1 MDLISTLKDADKLRA
16 EDRHEE
22 ASKLLVQL
30 AAEFPTN
37 PVVQYKTACVYDF
50 LGRER
55 DAVPF
60 YHAAIENDLP
70 RDDLRAAYLGLGST
84 YRTLGQYAESK
95 RILLEGLSHFP
106 DAAEI
111 KIFLAMTLYNLGE
124 NHEAVSSLLK
134 IVVETTSAEE
144 IKNYERAIR
153 FYADDLNKKW
163 DQPRN

>member
-16 EDRHEE
+16 KDRHEE
-22 ASKLLVQL
+22 ACQLLVQL

-55 DAVPF
+55 EAIPY

-70 RDDLRAAYLGLGST
+70 ETDLRGAYLGLGST

-95 RILLEGLSHFP
+95 KILLEGLSRFP
-106 DAAEI
+106 NANEM
-111 KIFLAMTLYNLGE
+111 KVFFAMTLYNLGE

-134 IVVETTSAEE
+134 LVTETSSDEK
-144 IKNYERAIR
+144 IRDYERAIL

-163 DQPRN
+163 D

>member
-16 EDRHEE
+16 KDRHEE
-22 ASKLLVQL
+22 ACQLLVQL

-55 DAVPF
+55 EAIPY

-70 RDDLRAAYLGLGST
+70 ETDLRGAYLGLGST

-95 RILLEGLSHFP
+95 KILLEGLSRFP
-106 DAAEI
+106 NANEM
-111 KIFLAMTLYNLGE
+111 KVFLAMTLYNLGE

-134 IVVETTSAEE
+134 LVTETSSDEK
-144 IKNYERAIR
+144 IRDYERAIL

-163 DQPRN
+163 D

>member
-16 EDRHEE
+16 KDRHEE
-22 ASKLLVQL
+22 ACQLLVQL

-55 DAVPF
+55 EAIPY

-70 RDDLRAAYLGLGST
+70 ETDLRGAYLGLGST

-95 RILLEGLSHFP
+95 KILQEGLSRFP
-106 DAAEI
+106 DANDI
-111 KIFLAMTLYNLGE
+111 RVFLAMTLYNLGE
-124 NHEAVSSLLK
+124 NHEAVSSLLQV
-134 IVVETTSAEE
+134 ITDTTSDEKIE
-144 IKNYERAIR
+144 SYERAIR
-153 FYADDLNKKW
+153 FYAEDLNKKW
-163 DQPRN
+163 D

>member
-1 MDLISTLKDADKLRA
+1 MISTLKDADKLRA
-16 EDRHEE
+16 KDRHEE
-22 ASKLLVQL
+22 ACQLLVQL

-55 DAVPF
+55 EAIPY

-70 RDDLRAAYLGLGST
+70 ETDLRGAYLGLGST

-95 RILLEGLSHFP
+95 KILLEGLSRFP
-106 DAAEI
+106 NANEM
-111 KIFLAMTLYNLGE
+111 KVFFAMTLYNLGE

-134 IVVETTSAEE
+134 LVTETSSDEK
-144 IKNYERAIR
+144 IRDYERAIL

-163 DQPRN
+163 D